1 MHVQNKKYRNFIFIS
16 HLTAQ
21 FIKKRDTR
29 MSIFI
34 DKVLS
39 FAAGNCV
46 SNSDINPY
54 NAEIFL
60 SETMRPKGHH
70 KCLS

>member
-1 MHVQNKKYRNFIFIS
+1 
-16 HLTAQ
+16 
-21 FIKKRDTR
+21 

-54 NAEIFL
+54 KAEKLL
-60 SETMRPKGHH
+60 SEPMRPKGFFNL
-70 KCLS
+70 KSS